1 VQNLGGR
8 AAATARPAGVTARA
22 AVIGLALALSLAAC
36 KLGPNFA
43 SPKSPATQHY
53 ASNGER
59 LPGEPSA
66 EAEGAPPQR
75 VAFGAKVAA
84 DWWHLFHSPPLDA
97 VVKQALADSPTI
109 AEARATLLQAHELAL
124 ASAGTELPQLDLGSE
139 IARQAIVVAPTGLTR
154 APIPVNVFAV
164 GPTVSYQLDVFGAIK
179 RQVEAEQALADTS
192 EYQLAAAYLSLTG
205 NVATQAITIAGLRA
219 QIATVEQ
226 ILDEDRQNLQLVNT
240 AFAAGTASQVD
251 VTTAEAQ
258 LANDRTLRPPLR
270 QQLSVAMHALAVV
283 VGKSPAEWSPPQ
295 FDLTALTLPADVPVS
310 LPSQLVRQRPDI
322 LAAEAQLH
330 EAGALVGVAIANQ
343 YPNLSI
349 TAAVGQQATQL
360 SNFFSGLYNAW
371 NVGLGLSAPIFHGG
385 TLRARKR
392 AAVAAFEAA
401 RDAYRETV
409 IQAFG
414 QVADQLEALTHDAEA
429 VGTQRHA
436 VDTAEQ
442 ALRLARLSYQ
452 NGNSTL
458 LVVLDNER
466 AAQQAELG
474 LVRAEAQRLSDTAE
488 LFVALGSGWWNTPA
502 NHPAP
507 PVAPARPAKPA
518 SASAALPDR
527 PRRGVVTAL

>member
-1 VQNLGGR
+1 M
-8 AAATARPAGVTARA
+8 TA
-22 AVIGLALALSLAAC
+22 GLALALALTAC
-36 KLGPNFA
+36 KLGPDFF
-43 SPKSPATQHY
+43 SPKSPLAEHY
-53 ASNGER
+53 AAAGER

-75 VAFGAKVAA
+75 VAFGAKVTA
-84 DWWHLFHSPPLDA
+84 DWWRLFHSPALDA
-97 VVKQALADSPTI
+97 VVKEALTDSPTI
-109 AEARATLLQAHELAL
+109 AQARATLLQAHELAL
-124 ASAGTELPQLDLGSE
+124 AAAGTELPQIDLGSE
-139 IARQAIVVAPTGLTR
+139 LARQAIVVAPTGLTR

-179 RQVEAEQALADTS
+179 RQVEAEQAAADTS
-192 EYQLAAAYLSLTG
+192 EYQLAAADLSLTG

-226 ILDEDRQNLQLVNT
+226 ILDDDRQNLQLVNT

-251 VTTAEAQ
+251 VTTAESQ

-270 QQLSVAMHALAVV
+270 QQLSVATHALAVF

-295 FDLTALTLPADVPVS
+295 FDLAGLTLPNDVPVS

-330 EAGALVGVAIANQ
+330 QAGALVGVATANL
-343 YPNLSI
+343 YPNLSL

-360 SNFFSGLYNAW
+360 TNFFSALYNAW

-414 QVADQLEALTHDAEA
+414 QVADLLEALAHDAEA

-436 VDTAEQ
+436 ADVAQE
-442 ALRLARLSYQ
+442 ALRLSRLSYQ

-458 LVVLDNER
+458 LQVLDNER

-474 LVRAEAQRLSDTAE
+474 RVRAETQRLSDTAQ
-488 LFVALGSGWWNTPA
+488 LFVALGSGWWDTPA

-507 PVAPARPAKPA
+507 PVAPKTPAMPAHDAVVLPERAR
-518 SASAALPDR
+518 
-527 PRRGVVTAL
+527 GTALL